1 MQPNAN
7 PFLVLI
13 LKVFT
18 FCLDVFKNSQFVNFI
33 IFCFFYFFIFF
44 IIIAGVF
51 FSFYAE
57 IASKLIVWVSH
68 LFFDI
73 SSNSS
78 MEFNWEGETFIKY
91 YLFVLFIFGIFQE
104 LVLIILEKIFNK
116 KFRDILEQSKRTL
129 FLILITVCLILEFAV
144 SFLLKEWW
152 ISLVGIGSFV
162 VLIIFYFWYRFV
174 FKVVNKLKN
183 VLTQIQAGSV

>member
-13 LKVFT
+13 LNVFT

-33 IFCFFYFFIFF
+33 IFCFFYFSIFS

-68 LFFDI
+68 LFFNI
-73 SSNSS
+73 SSNASI
-78 MEFNWEGETFIKY
+78 EFNWEGGTFIRY
-91 YLFVLFIFGIFQE
+91 YLFVLFILGIFQE
-104 LVLIILEKIFNK
+104 LILIILEKVFKK

-152 ISLVGIGSFV
+152 ISLVGISSFV

-174 FKVVNKLKN
+174 LKVVDKLKN
-183 VLTQIQAGSV
+183 VLIQIHAGPV